1 MLSSVSLAHFT
12 LLALVF
18 FVQVA
23 HAENLPIDHPSVAAV
38 KSYLGY
44 ITEHNWKEA
53 SKMMKPASVEKKR
66 AEIIATL
73 KNAPTM
79 SDEEALLAKFGVKN
93 VKELE
98 AMPLEEFYAAERN
111 VLHGRGR
118 EITPE
123 LIKKKRDS
131 LKITVLG
138 VAGENDRKSTH
149 VVLRTY
155 QEVSSKDNQDI
166 ALDELIFISTSNEN
180 GKWLIVPDSQR
191 PNVTTL
197 KSAEGGKPAAE
208 EADAKAKTKEK

>member
-1 MLSSVSLAHFT
+1 MKPSSV
-12 LLALVF
+12 
-18 FVQVA
+18 
-23 HAENLPIDHPSVAAV
+23 ER
-38 KSYLGY
+38 
-44 ITEHNWKEA
+44 
-53 SKMMKPASVEKKR
+53 KR

-98 AMPLEEFYAAERN
+98 AMPLEEFYIAERN
-111 VLHGRGR
+111 VLHSRGR
-118 EITPE
+118 EVTPE

-149 VVLRTY
+149 VILRTY

-166 ALDELIFISTSNEN
+166 ALDELIFVSTSNEN
-180 GKWLIVPDSQR
+180 GKWLIVPDGQR
-191 PNVTTL
+191 PIVTTL
-197 KSAEGGKPAAE
+197 KSSDSASTKPAE
-208 EADAKAKTKEK
+208 QDTNSKEKVK